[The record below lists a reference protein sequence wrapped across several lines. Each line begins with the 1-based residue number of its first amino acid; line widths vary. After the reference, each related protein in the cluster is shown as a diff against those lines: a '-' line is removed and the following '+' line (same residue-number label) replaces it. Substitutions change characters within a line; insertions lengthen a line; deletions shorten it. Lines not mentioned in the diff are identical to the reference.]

1 MIFLMLAKPAG
12 FALLNN
18 CMQKIKLSFSPCP
31 NDTFMFDALI
41 HHKIDTEGLIF
52 EVSYDDIETLNKKA
66 FSGESDMTKLSSSA
80 LSGLLDAYIILN
92 SGSALGFGVGPLL
105 VSTKPYPEIS
115 EQIKDLKI
123 GIPGKFTTANFLLGL
138 AYPNAVNRE
147 VMLFSAIEGALLEG
161 KIDLGLLIH
170 ENRFTYADKGLHKIA
185 DLGEYWQ
192 ERTGLPIP
200 LAGIVV
206 KRSFE
211 SSIIQKLDRVLNRS
225 IQFAFDNPK
234 SGLEFIR
241 ANAQEMN
248 EEVMYRHIELYV
260 NKYSLDLGKEGR
272 QAFEFLFAEAGRQGA
287 DISQT
292 GPLFSEHQPASEL

>member
-1 MIFLMLAKPAG
+1 MS
-12 FALLNN
+12 
-18 CMQKIKLSFSPCP
+18 KIKLSFSPCP

-41 HHKIDTEGLIF
+41 HHKIDTEGLQF
-52 EVSYDDIETLNKKA
+52 DVSYDDIETLNQKA
-66 FSGESDMTKLSSSA
+66 FNGDSDMTKLSTSA
-80 LSGLLDAYIILN
+80 LAHLLDRYIILN
-92 SGSALGFGVGPLL
+92 AGSALGFGVGPLL
-105 VSTKPYPEIS
+105 VSTRPYADIQQEIRT
-115 EQIKDLKI
+115 LRT
-123 GIPGKFTTANFLLGL
+123 GIPGKFTTANFLLSL
-138 AYPNAVNRE
+138 AFPNASHRE
-147 VMLFSAIEGALLEG
+147 VMLFSDIESALISG

-206 KRSFE
+206 KREFSPE
-211 SSIIQKLDRVLNRS
+211 LVARLDRVLNRS

-248 EEVMYRHIELYV
+248 EEVMYKHIELYV
-260 NKYSLDLGKEGR
+260 NKYSLDLGEDGR
-272 QAFEFLFAEAGRQGA
+272 NAFEYLFAEAGRQGVA
-287 DISQT
+287 QKF
-292 GPLFSEHQPASEL
+292 GGQLFAGRSVSV

>member
-1 MIFLMLAKPAG
+1 
-12 FALLNN
+12 
-18 CMQKIKLSFSPCP
+18 MQNIKLSFSPCP

-41 HHKIDTEGLIF
+41 HHKIDTEGLTF
-52 EVSYDDIETLNKKA
+52 DVSYDDIETLNQKA
-66 FSGESDMTKLSSSA
+66 FNGDSDMTKLSSSA
-80 LSGLLDAYIILN
+80 LSGLLDQYIILN
-92 SGSALGFGVGPLL
+92 AGSALGFGVGPLL
-105 VSTKPYPEIS
+105 VSTKPYDDIS

-138 AYPNAVNRE
+138 AYPNAANRE
-147 VMLFSAIEGALLEG
+147 VMLFSAIEGALLDG

-206 KRSFE
+206 KRSFTTAVIE
-211 SSIIQKLDRVLNRS
+211 KLDRVLNRS

-248 EEVMYRHIELYV
+248 EEVMYKHIELYV

-272 QAFEFLFAEAGRQGA
+272 NAFEFLFAEAARLGA
-287 DISQT
+287 KISIN
-292 GPLFSEHQPASEL
+292 GPLFSGQQPVGQL